1 MVAAVVS
8 VSVVVAA
15 RNSAGTLPRTLAALA
30 RQELEEPYEVIV
42 VDDGSDDDTAAQAQ
56 RADGPVVV
64 LRQPPA
70 GPAAARNRGAAA
82 ARGDVLAFTDADC
95 FPEPDWLAAGLRA
108 LGESDLVQ
116 GAVMP
121 EQGASTGPFERS
133 LFVVA
138 ESGLY
143 EMANLFVTR
152 EWFERVG
159 GFEAWLEP
167 EMGKALA
174 EDVWFGWRVRRGGG
188 RTRFSSEALV
198 RHAVF
203 PRGAHEFVLEQRRL
217 RYFADIAQ
225 KVPEIRH
232 TLFFARLFVSRR
244 SAAFDAA
251 VLGCGAALA
260 RRSGAPLVAA
270 VPYVAMVAADTG
282 RWRRRAPAVAAVQ
295 VAADAVGLTSLL
307 NGSLRRRTVV
317 L

>member
-1 MVAAVVS
+1 MVS

-15 RNSAGTLPRTLAALA
+15 RNSAATLPRTLTALA
-30 RQELEEPYEVIV
+30 QQELDEPYEVIV

-56 RADGPVVV
+56 GAEGPVVV
-64 LRQPPA
+64 LRQPPT
-70 GPAAARNRGAAA
+70 GPAAARNRGVAAA
-82 ARGDVLAFTDADC
+82 SGDVLAFTDADC
-95 FPEPDWLAAGLRA
+95 YPEPDWLAVGRRA
-108 LGESDLVQ
+108 LGECDLVQ

-121 EQGASTGPFERS
+121 EQGTSAGPFDRS

-143 EMANLFVTR
+143 EMANLFVRR

-167 EMGKALA
+167 EIGKALA
-174 EDVWFGWRVRRGGG
+174 EDLWFGWRVRRGGA
-188 RTRFSSEALV
+188 RTCFSSGALV

-203 PRGAHEFVLEQRRL
+203 PRGAREFILEQRRL
-217 RYFADIAQ
+217 RHFADIAE

-232 TLFFARLFVSRR
+232 TLFFARWFVSRR

-251 VLGCGAALA
+251 LLGCGAALA
-260 RRSGAPLVAA
+260 RRSAAPLAA
-270 VPYVAMVAADTG
+270 ALPYLAMVAAATG
-282 RWRRRAPAVAAVQ
+282 RWRRRAPTVAAGQ
-295 VAADAVGLTSLL
+295 VAAGGLGGAALL
-307 NGSLRRRTVV
+307 RGTLRRRTVV